1 MNIVEPLILNG
12 ADWTASFNALSGQ
25 KMIFSCAGRELL
37 SLSGMVFG
45 KIEEA
50 SGYCVKCRQ
59 HESIDLLNKSA
70 EIVNVIP
77 FGSEPQIVRQ
87 FEFAGNRAKITTD
100 FHLKAPMEAESFEVD
115 NILVKGSW
123 AKIGVL
129 KIGKPLPETSDIEW
143 HAVGKDSLWK
153 LVIEDIPLIILFEG
167 NDGTRLEIGTGDD
180 IWRWLQTET
189 FPETTASIVFEKT
202 NGGVSIRRIFAKWTE
217 TGTIAPRKYRFTWY
231 FAWETPDRKY
241 FTCGEDEF
249 SVFSFSGKNKIL
261 SDGNKC
267 FKFPDGELPELF
279 AARFAN
285 DLTGAPCFHSSP
297 VSGLFRDWVRS
308 AAAIKDGRPLVL
320 GNLKASL
327 CDSAPHLER
336 PQKQKLLHWNMI
348 RIFDF
353 CLWANKQLRY
363 SDSSFYILPE
373 GNGKVYSS
381 LPSVKGMS
389 LLTHP
394 GNLKN

>member
-1 MNIVEPLILNG
+1 MNIVEPLILSSG
-12 ADWTASFNALSGQ
+12 DWTASFNTVSGQ

-50 SGYCVKCRQ
+50 SGYCVKCKQ

-87 FEFAGNRAKITTD
+87 FEFAGNHAKITTD
-100 FHLKAPMEAESFEVD
+100 FELKAPMEAESFEID
-115 NILVKGSW
+115 NILARGSW
-123 AKIGVL
+123 TKIGIL
-129 KIGKPLPETSDIEW
+129 KIHKPLPETSDIEW
-143 HAVGKDSLWK
+143 HPISKESGWK
-153 LVIEDIPLIILFEG
+153 LVIEDIPLVILFEG

-180 IWRWLQTET
+180 IWRWRQTET
-189 FPETTASIVFEKT
+189 FAETTASIIFEKAS
-202 NGGVSIRRIFAKWTE
+202 GGISVRRVFAKWRE
-217 TGTIAPRKYRFTWY
+217 TGIIAPRKYRFTWY
-231 FAWETPDRKY
+231 FSWEIPDKKY
-241 FTCGEDEF
+241 FICSGDKF
-249 SVFSFSGKNKIL
+249 SEFSFSGKNKV
-261 SDGNKC
+261 SPAGTRC
-267 FKFPDGELPELF
+267 FKFPETDLPELF
-279 AARFAN
+279 TAKFADN
-285 DLTGAPCFHSSP
+285 PTGAPCFHSSP

-308 AAAIKDGRPLVL
+308 AAAIKDGKPLVL
-320 GNLKASL
+320 GNLKVSL
-327 CDSAPHLER
+327 CDLASHLER

-353 CLWANKQLRY
+353 YLWANKQLRY

-373 GNGKVYSS
+373 MNGKVYSI

-389 LLTHP
+389 LLSD
-394 GNLKN
+394 L

>member
-12 ADWTASFNALSGQ
+12 GDWTASFNAASGQ
-25 KMIFSCAGRELL
+25 KMVFSCADREIL

-45 KIEEA
+45 RIEEA

-87 FEFAGNRAKITTD
+87 FEFAGNHAKITTD
-100 FHLKAPMEAESFEVD
+100 FDLKAPMEAESFEID
-115 NILVKGSW
+115 NLLVRGSW
-123 AKIGVL
+123 TKTGIL
-129 KIGKPLPETSDIEW
+129 KINKPLPETSDIEW
-143 HAVGKDSLWK
+143 HAVGKDLSWK
-153 LVIEDIPLIILFEG
+153 LVIADVPLVILFEG
-167 NDGTRLEIGTGDD
+167 DDGTRLEIGMGDD
-180 IWRWLQTET
+180 IWRWRQTET
-189 FPETTASIVFEKT
+189 FPETTASIVIERT
-202 NGGVSIRRIFAKWTE
+202 AGGISVRRIFAKWRE

-231 FAWETPDRKY
+231 FAWETPGRKY
-241 FTCGEDEF
+241 FTCAGGGFSEF
-249 SVFSFSGKNKIL
+249 SFAGKNKIL
-261 SDGNKC
+261 PAGNKC
-267 FKFPDGELPELF
+267 FKFPDAELPELF
-279 AARFAN
+279 AARFADN
-285 DLTGAPCFHSSP
+285 PTGAPCFHSSP

-320 GNLKASL
+320 GNLKVSL

-353 CLWANKQLRY
+353 HLWANKQLRY

-373 GNGKVYSS
+373 GDGKIFPN

-389 LLTHP
+389 RLS
-394 GNLKN
+394 